1 MVEVVFIYVEKVEEH
16 IKAAIFISKNPRV
29 QVHKRKRLNFFGCSA
44 FILFFFHLC
53 ADPFLSLSLLILLFV
68 LFFSFS
74 LLNYNGRRRVF
85 IYAEKVEEHIRAAIF
100 ISKNPRVQVRK
111 HKSLNF
117 FWCSAFILFSNF
129 SRYKSLHFF
138 VFLSLLQCA
147 HCFLCSAFCV
157 FVLFYTNLL
166 ALEVFFIFPFGSLL
180 HC

>member
-1 MVEVVFIYVEKVEEH
+1 MFCLYFV
-16 IKAAIFISKNPRV
+16 
-29 QVHKRKRLNFFGCSA
+29 
-44 FILFFFHLC
+44 FFFIC
-53 ADPFLSLSLLILLFV
+53 ALTPFSHFSLFLLLL

-85 IYAEKVEEHIRAAIF
+85 IYVEKVEEHIRAVIF
-100 ISKNPRVQVRK
+100 ISKNPRVQLRK

-117 FWCSAFILFSNF
+117 FLCSAFILFSDF

-157 FVLFYTNLL
+157 FVLFWLCNGSIYFL
-166 ALEVFFIFPFGSLL
+166 ACCMQTRWKNTLKLAIFI
-180 HC
+180 